1 MAVGSACTDEERSNN
16 QAEAGEDSVHTG
28 MAVARA
34 GTVAV
39 QTGWGTDQGL
49 EVVERRYR
57 EHVAGNP

>member
-1 MAVGSACTDEERSNN
+1 MAVGSAGTDEERSNN
-16 QAEAGEDSVHTG
+16 QAEAGEDSAHIG
-28 MAVARA
+28 MVVAHA

-39 QTGWGTDQGL
+39 QTGWGTDQEL